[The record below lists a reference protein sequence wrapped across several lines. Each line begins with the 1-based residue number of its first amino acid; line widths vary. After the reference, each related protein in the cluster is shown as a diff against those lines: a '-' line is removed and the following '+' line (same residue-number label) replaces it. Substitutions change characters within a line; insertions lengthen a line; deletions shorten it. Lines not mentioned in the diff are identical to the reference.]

1 MYKSAFFISP
11 NGKIITVGTSHI
23 AEVIKNPE
31 IFGLKLENIKEIYR
45 KHNEPLGL
53 EGKARREI
61 LIQIIQQ
68 GWIRLRRYR
77 ESWSVTVYR
86 FSPETKHQL
95 QNWAANINDDD
106 SFIPVKINELATNQ
120 EHHFHFSLFFSP
132 FLSSIIS

>member
-1 MYKSAFFISP
+1 MIFKGAYWISP
-11 NGKIITVGTSHI
+11 IGDLFEVGTSHI
-23 AEVIKNPE
+23 AEVIKDPE
-31 IFGLKLENIKEIYR
+31 KFGLKLENIKEIYR
-45 KHNEPLGL
+45 KHNEFLGL
-53 EGKARREI
+53 EGKARAEI

-86 FSPETKHQL
+86 FSNETKHQL

-120 EHHFHFSLFFSP
+120 EHKLIFSDL
-132 FLSSIIS
+132 L

>member
-1 MYKSAFFISP
+1 MIFKGAYWISP
-11 NGKIITVGTSHI
+11 IGDLFEVGTSHI
-23 AEVIKNPE
+23 AEVIKDPE
-31 IFGLKLENIKEIYR
+31 KFGLKLENIKEIYR

-86 FSPETKHQL
+86 FSNETKHQL

-120 EHHFHFSLFFSP
+120 EHKLIFSDL
-132 FLSSIIS
+132 L